1 MGNQGVVKRHRSSF
15 SHRPQK
21 SGGAGLKLVLAL
33 PVLAGLGFVALAS
46 TRASP
51 EPTVDI
57 TLEREAVGPKNG
69 VTVRVSEPERGLSTL
84 KVELVQGDLIKVL
97 DEQSF
102 TPREP
107 WAYWGEVTSEHVTA
121 ADIGKD
127 AIPELVE
134 GEVALRITAGRAG
147 NWLSS
152 PDPVVVERK
161 LPVRLTPPLLQPLS
175 ELIYVAQG
183 GVEAVVYQVG
193 ETSVKDGVEIG
204 GWFFP
209 GYPLPNGGKQDR
221 FALFAVPYDVDDPTN
236 LRLVAEDELGN
247 RAVRTSFIHK
257 FIPRPL
263 GRDTI
268 SLNDKF
274 MTKVVEE
281 ILPRAKMPDKG
292 GLLDNYLQLNG
303 ALRKKNAETLRE
315 LAAKSEPAFLWKQAF
330 LPMRNAAVKGSFA
343 DRRTY
348 VYADKP
354 VDTQDHLGFDL
365 ASTTRAPIEAA
376 NDGKVV
382 MADYFG
388 IYGNCVV
395 IDHGY
400 GLMTLYAHLSS
411 MSVQA
416 GQTVTRGQEIARSG
430 ATGLAG
436 GDHLH
441 FTTLLQGLPVNPVE
455 WWDDHWI
462 KDRLKLKLGAALPFG
477 G

>member
-1 MGNQGVVKRHRSSF
+1 M
-15 SHRPQK
+15 
-21 SGGAGLKLVLAL
+21 LAL
-33 PVLAGLGFVALAS
+33 PVLAGLGFVALAA

-51 EPTVDI
+51 EPQVDV
-57 TLEREAVGPKNG
+57 TLEREAIGPKNG
-69 VTVRVSEPERGLSTL
+69 VTVRVSEPERGLSSL
-84 KVELVQGDLIKVL
+84 KVELVQGDLVKVL

-107 WAYWGEVTSEHVTA
+107 WAYWGDVTVEHVTA
-121 ADIGKD
+121 ADIGKQ
-127 AIPELVE
+127 AIPELTE
-134 GEVALRITAGRAG
+134 GEATLRVTAGRAG
-147 NWLSS
+147 NWISR
-152 PDPVVVERK
+152 PDPVVTERK
-161 LPVRLTPPLLQPLS
+161 LAVRLTPPLLQPLS
-175 ELIYVAQG
+175 EFIYVAQG

-193 ETSVKDGVEIG
+193 ESSVRDGVEIG
-204 GWFFP
+204 DWFFP
-209 GYPLPNGGKQDR
+209 GYPLPKGGKQDR
-221 FALFAVPYDVDDPTN
+221 FALFAVPYDVDDPSG

-247 RAVRTSFIHK
+247 KAVRTSFIHK

-263 GRDTI
+263 GTDTI

-292 GLLDNYLQLNG
+292 ELLANYLQLNG
-303 ALRKKNAETLRE
+303 ELRKQNAKTLRE
-315 LAAKSEPAFLWKQAF
+315 LAEKSQPAFLWKETF
-330 LPMRNAAVKGSFA
+330 LPMKNAAVKGSFA

-354 VDTQDHLGFDL
+354 VDKQDHLGFDL
-365 ASTTRAPIEAA
+365 ASVTRAPIEASNA
-376 NDGKVV
+376 GKVV

-388 IYGNCVV
+388 IYGNCIV
-395 IDHGY
+395 IDHGF

-411 MSVQA
+411 ISVSV
-416 GQTVTRGQEIARSG
+416 GQTVERGQEIARSG

-441 FTTLLQGLPVNPVE
+441 FTTLLQGLPVTPVE
-455 WWDDHWI
+455 WWDAHWI
-462 KDRLKLKLGAALPFG
+462 EDRLKLKLGAALPFG